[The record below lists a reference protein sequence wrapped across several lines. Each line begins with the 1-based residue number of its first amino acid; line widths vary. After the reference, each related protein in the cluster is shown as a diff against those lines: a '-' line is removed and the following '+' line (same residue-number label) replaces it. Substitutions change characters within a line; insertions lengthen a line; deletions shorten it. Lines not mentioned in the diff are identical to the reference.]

1 MKRTLTVLAATL
13 LLAGCSDTGNIFG
26 FKRGG
31 PDEFTVV
38 RNPPL
43 SVPPDATLRPPVQG
57 EASKT
62 RDLSSSE
69 ARASL
74 MSSGSDAAGSA
85 GTLVT
90 DQGAVPYNGGARPS
104 GQDTASALPSQPAAT
119 PQPQRV
125 ASTSDPQATTAG
137 NGTAVAG
144 SYPPSSM
151 PSSPQYGAAGIP
163 VQYGPNSGPSAGEA
177 ALAQRAM
184 AYYGVEPDVRR
195 KVDAESAD
203 LAMANDSFLNKVL
216 FWQEP
221 PPPGAALDANAEA
234 RRLRENEALGKP
246 LNAGEAPI
254 IARKKTG
261 ISSLF

>member
-1 MKRTLTVLAATL
+1 MKRTLTVLVATL
-13 LLAGCSDTGNIFG
+13 LLAGCSDSGNIFG

-57 EASKT
+57 EASAS

-69 ARASL
+69 ARTSL
-74 MSSGSDAAGSA
+74 LSSGGDAAGSA

-90 DQGAVPYNGGARPS
+90 DQGAVPYNGGALPA
-104 GQDTASALPSQPAAT
+104 GQDTASAGQSQAVAALP
-119 PQPQRV
+119 PQTGGSV
-125 ASTSDPQATTAG
+125 SGQAPPSAG
-137 NGTAVAG
+137 GAAVAG
-144 SYPPSSM
+144 NYPPSSV

-163 VQYGPNSGPSAGEA
+163 VQYGANRGPSAGEA
-177 ALAQRAM
+177 ALAQRAT
-184 AYYGVEPDVRR
+184 AYYGVEPDIRR
-195 KVDAESAD
+195 KVDAESAQ
-203 LAMANDSFLNKVL
+203 LALANDSFLNKVL

-234 RRLRENEALGKP
+234 HRLRENEALGKP
-246 LNAGEAPI
+246 ANAGEAPI